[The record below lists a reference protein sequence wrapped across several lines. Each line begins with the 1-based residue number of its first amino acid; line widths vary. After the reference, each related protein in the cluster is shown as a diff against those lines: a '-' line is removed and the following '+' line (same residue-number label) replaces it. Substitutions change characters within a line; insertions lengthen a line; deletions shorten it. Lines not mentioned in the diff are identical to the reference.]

1 MPAGRTTPPMTTSL
15 AAMMF
20 AVSRQVMNSAAQ
32 VTKRHDMPPP
42 LSDIRHDRRRLLAER
57 PLQRRRELRVVLVAT
72 REDAALG
79 DLPRKVLEQLGER
92 LGRHLVA
99 ARVVDV
105 GLTVAHLQRV
115 GWPRSWPRAADLAWH
130 C

>member
-57 PLQRRRELRVVLVAT
+57 PLQRRRELRVVLVDNPVESEL
-72 REDAALG
+72 R
-79 DLPRKVLEQLGER
+79 DLARQVVEQCGER
-92 LGRHLVA
+92 PAGH
-99 ARVVDV
+99 
-105 GLTVAHLQRV
+105 
-115 GWPRSWPRAADLAWH
+115 RACAGQANEE
-130 C
+130 

>member
-1 MPAGRTTPPMTTSL
+1 MGKITMRAGRTPPPMTTSL

-57 PLQRRRELRVVLVAT
+57 ALQRRRELRVVLVAT

-79 DLPRKVLEQLGER
+79 DLPRQVLEQLGER
-92 LGRHLVA
+92 LRRHLVA
-99 ARVVDV
+99 AGGVDLD
-105 GLTVAHLQRV
+105 LTVGPPQPV
-115 GWPRSWPRAADLAWH
+115 
-130 C
+130 

>member
-57 PLQRRRELRVVLVAT
+57 ALQRRRELRVVLVAT
-72 REDAALG
+72 RVDAALI
-79 DLPRKVLEQLGER
+79 DLPRQVFDKLGEPHGR
-92 LGRHLVA
+92 LLDA
-99 ARVVDV
+99 AGGVVVD
-105 GLTVAHLQRV
+105 
-115 GWPRSWPRAADLAWH
+115 LAVYH
-130 C
+130 

>member
-32 VTKRHDMPPP
+32 ETKRHDMPPP

-57 PLQRRRELRVVLVAT
+57 ALQRRRELRVVLVAT
-72 REDAALG
+72 REDASLG
-79 DLPRKVLEQLGER
+79 DVARQGLEQLGER
-92 LGRHLVA
+92 RGRQPIAAGGKDVALGDFL
-99 ARVVDV
+99 
-105 GLTVAHLQRV
+105 L
-115 GWPRSWPRAADLAWH
+115 
-130 C
+130 

>member
-32 VTKRHDMPPP
+32 GTKRHDMPPP

-57 PLQRRRELRVVLVAT
+57 ALQRRRELRVVLVAT

-79 DLPRKVLEQLGER
+79 DLPRQVLEQLGER
-92 LGRHLVA
+92 LEIGRA
-99 ARVVDV
+99 SCRERV
-105 GLTVAHLQRV
+105 
-115 GWPRSWPRAADLAWH
+115 
-130 C
+130 

>member
-57 PLQRRRELRVVLVAT
+57 PLQRRRELRVVLVAA
-72 REDAALG
+72 REDAALR
-79 DLPRKVLEQLGER
+79 DLPRQVLEQLGER
-92 LGRHLVA
+92 LGRHLVPPA
-99 ARVVDV
+99 LV
-105 GLTVAHLQRV
+105 
-115 GWPRSWPRAADLAWH
+115 AADLTAAH
-130 C
+130 PTRFGRPGVRGRRSVLHGDA

>member
-32 VTKRHDMPPP
+32 ATKRHDMPPP

-57 PLQRRRELRVVLVAT
+57 ALQRRRELRVVLVAT
-72 REDAALG
+72 REDAALS
-79 DLPRKVLEQLGER
+79 DLPDRKSTR
-92 LGRHLVA
+92 LNSSHRCISYAVFCLKKKKKNNNY
-99 ARVVDV
+99 RLDNN
-105 GLTVAHLQRV
+105 R
-115 GWPRSWPRAADLAWH
+115 
-130 C
+130 

>member
-1 MPAGRTTPPMTTSL
+1 MPAGRTTTPMTTGL

-42 LSDIRHDRRRLLAER
+42 LSDMRHDRRRLLAER
-57 PLQRRRELRVVLVAT
+57 PLQRRRELRGVLVAA

-79 DLPRKVLEQLGER
+79 DLPRQGLEQLGAR

-99 ARVVDV
+99 A
-105 GLTVAHLQRV
+105 GLGDGGRAGAHLTPCER
-115 GWPRSWPRAADLAWH
+115 PAT
-130 C
+130 